1 MQFTHYTS
9 HIQNNTNSNENSKA
23 AIYTKPKLSHSK
35 LWNQMQ
41 YFLALDSNGDTGCS
55 VLKAWR
61 ATMVLEAP
69 LNSTRPAKKC

>member
-1 MQFTHYTS
+1 MLMMLVSTRTHACSGGGGGTTDAHDCQMQFTHYTS

-41 YFLALDSNGDTGCS
+41 Y
-55 VLKAWR
+55 
-61 ATMVLEAP
+61 
-69 LNSTRPAKKC
+69 